1 MTAGDGGDPAAQL
14 ARFAALRERGER
26 VREQLAATEATA
38 TDGTGA
44 VTVTVR
50 AGGVMQAVRFAES
63 ARRLPLEKL
72 STQLMQ
78 AYLQACRAAAEQSV
92 AIMSELV
99 GPDSPSLQLMR
110 DAVPPDPAAEDQ

>member
-1 MTAGDGGDPAAQL
+1 VSADWDDPAAQL

-26 VREQLAATEATA
+26 VKAELAATEATA
-38 TDGTGA
+38 SDGTGA
-44 VTVTVR
+44 VTVTVG
-50 AGGVMQAVRFAES
+50 AGGVMRSVRFAES
-63 ARRLPLEKL
+63 ARKLPMDKL
-72 STQLMQ
+72 SSQLMH

-110 DAVPPDPAAEDQ
+110 DAIPPAPEEEGR